1 MAFNPFNVFRKNQ
14 KILFA
19 LLTVMVMF
27 MFVLSSGMGQSDFFQ
42 WFPQWLGSQRGAG
55 GETVAT
61 VNGRRLTTGQLSQ
74 TSQSRLRANEFMAA
88 LSGRASERL
97 AKTLDD
103 ATAKA
108 DRESGQLFVRNLL
121 QSRQNNYL
129 SQQDQTQFMMAQFQ
143 GQPLPPNA
151 VTMARLREIDRQL
164 QMIDFMASSQST
176 KAEDKELARTGK
188 LLVNLDATRMF
199 SPTYFGSVGVA
210 TTRDAFEFELWRKK
224 ADALGITV
232 TPADAEKM
240 AYAELGDRVNEA
252 DFKEIVRD
260 IQARDGRFT
269 SDALRQTL
277 ADEFRVRLAQVAV
290 LGSSGR
296 GDADV
301 AMANQTISA
310 PYQVYQYYKQE
321 TDESAYGVLAV
332 PAENFLAQVK
342 GEPTEPELRELFTK
356 YRVMEPNPVLERPGF
371 KEPRKLKVEWL
382 EAKGDEVFFKTA
394 AKDALPK
401 GELFAK
407 LSGLLVAPVDP
418 VAATSVIA
426 GAALLSIKPE
436 AVYESVYDSY
446 TLGAKAN
453 IQSLWDVQF
462 FRTQSDVTDASYAK
476 PGNLAALAAV
486 TAGSL
491 MGFGPPAT
499 GPLVMLDR
507 ARTEERNALARAQA
521 ALFTIPLPGA
531 VAPLAPV
538 GTVAARTPAPLPMA
552 VLKPEA
558 EKKVLDRLARLLC
571 FNDLEKF
578 QTELAK
584 LGKGV
589 DKAGA
594 KDYLD
599 QFAKARG
606 FNRGM
611 SQEFKDAFAMYEDKG
626 LAPLFER
633 FKKVA
638 GEKTNPIGFG
648 NLFFNE
654 QDFRG
659 QSRPA
664 SSQYV
669 PESYP
674 PQTLNRSAFVGDQL
688 ADAPPESALLVWRV
702 GEEAAVDPKS
712 IDDPKVRAKVV
723 AAWKRIKARELAK
736 AKADELAKQAGTF
749 GTNPDV
755 IRSKLIDAQ
764 ASLKATA
771 GDAAAM
777 DRVKYFEIKPVAPL
791 VGGMALMPG
800 RQPWTEFRYLPN
812 ENAPYAT
819 AEMTTELL
827 KNRDKPIGTAVVVP
841 DNPKDVYYVAV
852 LSERVER
859 SSFEFS
865 RGIYAPIASQR
876 DDMGSVIKNRFQSDA
891 QQKAREMAVNL
902 LKAEFKV
909 ENENEKA
916 LAEKGDS

>member
-1 MAFNPFNVFRKNQ
+1 M
-14 KILFA
+14 
-19 LLTVMVMF
+19 
-27 MFVLSSGMGQSDFFQ
+27 
-42 WFPQWLGSQRGAG
+42 
-55 GETVAT
+55 AT
-61 VNGRRLTTGQLSQ
+61 VNGRRLTSGQLAQ
-74 TSQSRLRANEFMAA
+74 TSQRRLRTNEFMAVM
-88 LSGRASERL
+88 SSRASERL

-108 DRESGQLFVRNLL
+108 DRESGQIFVRNLL
-121 QSRQNNYL
+121 QSRQGGYL
-129 SQQDQTQFMMAQFQ
+129 SQQDQQQFMMAQMM
-143 GQPLPPNA
+143 GQQLPANA
-151 VTMARLREIDRQL
+151 VTVARLNEIGRQL
-164 QMIDFMASSQST
+164 QMIDFMASSQTT

-188 LLVNLDATRMF
+188 LLINLDATRMF
-199 SPTYFGSVGVA
+199 SPTYFGSVGVSG
-210 TTRDAFEFELWRKK
+210 TKDAFEFELWRKK

-240 AYAELGDRVNEA
+240 VYAELGDRVNEA
-252 DFKEIVRD
+252 DFKEVFRD
-260 IQARDGRFT
+260 IQARDARFT

-277 ADEFRVRLAQVAV
+277 ADEFRVRLTQIAV

-296 GDADV
+296 GDPEV
-301 AMANQTISA
+301 ASANQTISA
-310 PYQVYQYYKQE
+310 PYQVYQFYKQE
-321 TDESAYGVLAV
+321 CDESSYGVLAV
-332 PAENFLAQVK
+332 PAENFVSQVK
-342 GEPTEPELRELFTK
+342 GEPTEAELRELFTK

-382 EAKGDEVFFKTA
+382 EARGDEAFFQA
-394 AKDALPK
+394 GAKDALPK
-401 GELFAK
+401 AELFAK

-418 VAATSVIA
+418 VAATSVFA
-426 GAALLSIKPE
+426 GAGLLTITPE
-436 AVYESVYDSY
+436 AVFESVYDSY
-446 TLGAKAN
+446 RLGAKAN
-453 IQSLWDVQF
+453 IQSLWDAQF
-462 FRTQSDVTDASYAK
+462 YRPNASVTDVSFAK

-491 MGFGPPAT
+491 MGFGPPT
-499 GPLVMLDR
+499 VGPLVMLDR

-538 GTVAARTPAPLPMA
+538 GTVAARTPEPLPIA

-558 EKKVLDRLARLLC
+558 EKKIRDRLARLLC

-589 DKAGA
+589 DKAAA

-599 QFAKARG
+599 SFVKSRG
-606 FNRGM
+606 FSVGT
-611 SQEFKDAFAMYEDKG
+611 SAEFKDTFSLYEDKG
-626 LAPLFER
+626 LNPLFER

-674 PQTLNRSAFVGDQL
+674 PQSLRKDAFVGDQL
-688 ADAPPESALLVWRV
+688 ADAPPESALLAWRV
-702 GEEAAVDPKS
+702 AEEAAVDPKS

-723 AAWKRIKARELAK
+723 AAWKRGKARELAK

-749 GTNPDV
+749 GTNPEV

-764 ASLKATA
+764 AALKAAA

-791 VGGMALMPG
+791 VGGTALMPG
-800 RQPWTEFRYLPN
+800 RQPWSEFRYLPN

-827 KNRDKPIGTAVVVP
+827 NNRDKPIGTAVVVP

-859 SSFEFS
+859 GSFEFS
-865 RGIYAPIASQR
+865 RGIYAPLANQR
-876 DDMGSVIKNRFQSDA
+876 DDMGSTIKNRFQSDA
-891 QQKAREMAVNL
+891 QLRAREMAVNL

-909 ENENEKA
+909 EGENEKA
-916 LAEKGDS
+916 LAEKGDL